1 MTDLVYHHKFYT
13 NQKPGENIIID
24 LERGYIDKVVQ
35 ACKPTDLF
43 INSVWFEYDDEMKR
57 LLSKKP
63 ERIIIYSGYDWD
75 DRGYRK
81 PVHDKIKEHC
91 DNIVYIGN
99 TDGKGYFSLW
109 LFFVEKYASKFYK
122 DIPDS
127 LSINKLFMCLN
138 RRCHEHRVSIVKSF
152 YDNNLEDYGYI
163 SLGDDPENTFKPIFL
178 PEDIINKDGDKAS
191 GKAFGITNDISGLG
205 NPQYWNDHLINV
217 TTETS
222 VNNNTF
228 ISEKTWKPI
237 LGLKP
242 FMILGDPKLYE
253 YLHDYGIDT
262 FDDLFGVGYKQ
273 LDPKKREEW
282 IVNTLLSFKNKDYN
296 DLYSSIATRLVKN
309 RNKMPSIFK
318 KNKDR
323 FNYTVNNLA

>member
-1 MTDLVYHHKFYT
+1 VTDLVYHHKFYT

-24 LERGYIDKVVQ
+24 LERGYIDKIIQ

-43 INSVWFEYDDEMKR
+43 INSVWFQWDDDMR
-57 LLSKKP
+57 NLLSKKP
-63 ERIIIYSGYDWD
+63 ERVIIYSGYDWD
-75 DRGYRK
+75 DRGWRK
-81 PVHDKIKEHC
+81 PVHDKIREAC
-91 DNIVYIGN
+91 DNIFYIGN
-99 TDGKGYFSLW
+99 TDGKGYFSFW
-109 LFFVEKYASKFYK
+109 LFFVEKYASKFYR
-122 DIPDS
+122 DIPTS
-127 LSINKLFMCLN
+127 TSISKLFMTLN
-138 RRCHEHRVSIVKSF
+138 RRCHLHRVSLVKSL
-152 YDNNLEDYGYI
+152 YEDNLEKYGYI
-163 SLGDDPENTFKPIFL
+163 SLGDDPDNYFKPIFL

-205 NPQYWNDHLINV
+205 NIKYWNDHLINV

-222 VNNNTF
+222 INNETF

-262 FDDLFGVGYKQ
+262 FDDLFGQGYRHY
-273 LDPKKREEW
+273 DWEKRKEW
-282 IVNTLLSFKNKDYN
+282 IVDNLLSFKDKDYN
-296 DLYSSIATRLVKN
+296 DLYNSILPRLVKN
-309 RNKMPSIFK
+309 RDKMPTIFK

-323 FNYTVNNLA
+323 FNYIINNLT